1 MDSAPTGGGILC
13 DGDIP
18 AVAGRNDQTETS
30 PLKSFVVDSF
40 TQINLNGPGILCTNN
55 GYAQLVSFFGTFC
68 FYHAKALN
76 GGQLNL
82 SNCTTDF
89 GEFGLVASGKA
100 PNHSLLVNSLIKAL
114 LAMVL
119 HIHQQMNSVV
129 LLILN

>member
-1 MDSAPTGGGILC
+1 MVTHLLL
-13 DGDIP
+13 
-18 AVAGRNDQTETS
+18 QTETS

-89 GEFGLVASGKA
+89 GEYGLIASGKSTQ
-100 PNHSLLVNSLIKAL
+100 PLITGTITHL
-114 LAMVL
+114 SMTGYTYDGTNMY
-119 HIHQQMNSVV
+119 QQMIPILVV
-129 LLILN
+129 P

>member
-13 DGDIP
+13 DGNTP

-68 FYHAKALN
+68 FYHAKAMN

-89 GEFGLVASGKA
+89 GEYGLIASGISL
-100 PNHSLLVNSLIKAL
+100 NHSLLITKNEKGFTYWY
-114 LAMVL
+114 
-119 HIHQQMNSVV
+119 
-129 LLILN
+129 